1 MTVRFGILGAGNIAR
16 KLAAAVGACEEAEL
30 AAVAA
35 RDLSRAEAFC
45 RENGGRKAYGSYDEL
60 LNDPEIDAVYI
71 ALPNKLHLPYAI
83 QAMEHGKAV
92 LSEKPFAATRAEAAE
107 GVEAARRTGA
117 LFMEAMWTRWL
128 PPVQQAKRWLDEGRI
143 GKPLLADLA
152 FTFAGEATRRDP
164 RYHPELDGGSLMDVG
179 CYCLST
185 IQYFAG
191 ERPAKVCGVLKTGA
205 LGVDEVGTGSL
216 LFPSGLVAS
225 IGFGMQVRSNGDFWI
240 YGEKGKILLREFW
253 GCRDARCYDA
263 DGNEMD
269 RCTDEE
275 TNGFVYEVREL
286 CRLLREGKKE
296 SPFMTW
302 QDTIDV
308 AESIERLRASFTA

>member
-1 MTVRFGILGAGNIAR
+1 MRRGRAR
-16 KLAAAVGACEEAEL
+16 SEPRRSVL
-30 AAVAA
+30 
-35 RDLSRAEAFC
+35 

-83 QAMEHGKAV
+83 QAMEARQGGAQRKTLRGHACRGRRGRGGSQEDRRAVHGSHVDA
-92 LSEKPFAATRAEAAE
+92 LAAAGAA
-107 GVEAARRTGA
+107 
-117 LFMEAMWTRWL
+117 
-128 PPVQQAKRWLDEGRI
+128 AKRWLDEGAHRQ
-143 GKPLLADLA
+143 AA
-152 FTFAGEATRRDP
+152 AGGSRLHFCREATRRDP

-185 IQYFAG
+185 IQYFVG

-286 CRLLREGKKE
+286 CRLLRRGRRRALH
-296 SPFMTW
+296 
-302 QDTIDV
+302 DV
-308 AESIERLRASFTA
+308 AGHDRRGRVHRAAAHELHGVTAPPVPRAQRAPACAG